1 MADPNPS
8 INHHAQ
14 EHIIKGSADEWNAL
28 VSSALGELET
38 RPVDLRRTFSGRLAH
53 RSLGDLICVN
63 LRSNRLDVIRQ
74 ERFISDA
81 REDFFKVNFNLA
93 GTARLEQDGRQTL
106 LNPGDWV
113 VYDNTRPYRLS
124 FGDDYQQL
132 VVLVPRSHFLAKL
145 PDIHRLTVE
154 GQQAN
159 SGLGR
164 TAWNYLIGNK
174 TPNDSR
180 TADIVTDL
188 ILGSLLENKKGSPNF
203 SLSPAA
209 KLVLIKQFIQHHL
222 GDSNLGVEMICA
234 HMHISRRYLHH
245 LFKIDE
251 VTVGNYIWQCR
262 LEKTRLDL
270 TSPEANHL
278 TTAEIGYRWG
288 FSSSAHFSRRFKQA
302 FGQSPTQHRSSSA
315 VRNSIYLQ

>member
-1 MADPNPS
+1 MDGHNKPITP
-8 INHHAQ
+8 HTQ
-14 EHIIKGSADEWNAL
+14 EHIINGSADEWNAL

-38 RPVDLRRTFSGRLAH
+38 RPVDHRRTFNGRLAH

-81 REDFFKVNFNLA
+81 HEDFFKVNFNLA
-93 GTARLEQDGRQTL
+93 GTARLEQDGRHTL

-132 VVLVPRSHFLAKL
+132 VLLVPRKHFLTKL
-145 PDIHRLTVE
+145 PEVHQLTVE
-154 GQQAN
+154 GQQTN

-164 TAWNYLIGNK
+164 SAWSYLIG
-174 TPNDSR
+174 TAAHNDSA
-180 TADIVTDL
+180 TASIVIDL
-188 ILGSLLENKKGSPNF
+188 ILGSLLENKSTLPDF
-203 SLSPAA
+203 FLSPAA

-222 GDSNLGVEMICA
+222 SDSNLDVEMICS

-245 LFKIDE
+245 LFAAE
-251 VTVGNYIWQCR
+251 NLSAGNYIWQCR
-262 LEKTRLDL
+262 LENSRLDL
-270 TSPEANHL
+270 ASSKANHL

-288 FSSSAHFSRRFKQA
+288 FSSNAHFSRRFKQA
-302 FGQSPTQHRSSSA
+302 FGQSPTHFRAQTKRADLH
-315 VRNSIYLQ
+315 Q

>member
-1 MADPNPS
+1 MADHNQPVIPQT
-8 INHHAQ
+8 H
-14 EHIIKGSADEWNAL
+14 EHVIKGSADEWNAL

-38 RPVDLRRTFSGRLAH
+38 RPVDYRRTFSGRLAH

-74 ERFISDA
+74 ERFISGA
-81 REDFFKVNFNLA
+81 HEDFFKVNFNLA

-113 VYDNTRPYRLS
+113 IYDNTRPYRLS

-132 VVLVPRSHFLAKL
+132 VVLVPRNHFLSKL
-145 PDIHRLTVE
+145 PEIHHLTVE

-164 TAWNYLIGNK
+164 LVWNYLIGNIAW
-174 TPNDSR
+174 DSPA

-188 ILGSLLENKKGSPNF
+188 ILGSLLENKNNPPDF
-203 SLSPAA
+203 ALSPAA

-222 GDSNLGVEMICA
+222 TDSNLSVGMICT
-234 HMHISRRYLHH
+234 HMHISRRYLHY
-245 LFKIDE
+245 LFATE
-251 VTVGNYIWQCR
+251 SLSAGNYIWQCR
-262 LEKTRLDL
+262 LENARLDL
-270 TSPEANHL
+270 VSPEASHL

-288 FSSSAHFSRRFKQA
+288 FRSNAHFSRRFKQA
-302 FGQSPTQHRSSSA
+302 FGRSPTHYQTQA
-315 VRNSIYLQ
+315 KTADLLQ